1 MISDHLQT
9 EFRGARFLLVPGHF
23 GYIGGA
29 ERQSLILAA
38 SLLNQIDCRV
48 DVLGWGG
55 PDGIFAEALRDIGI
69 EPVIFPWE
77 FEARGLRRA
86 VNAFRLARFIRST
99 LRPDYILPFVTYH
112 CKVIGAIWRWTGAR
126 CTWWNQRDEGR
137 YLHGTKT
144 EHRLMRSL
152 PAIVSNS
159 WEGRDFLVQKFSLPN
174 DRVRVINNGVEIPD
188 DVGPSNWRPRLGI
201 ADNDILFTMTANLS
215 TFKDH
220 LTLLRAF
227 AKVRES
233 GIGKRCR
240 LVLAGRQDETTQQ
253 IKALAFELGLCGTLF
268 LPGVV
273 PMNEIGSLLQAT
285 DVVVHSS
292 IKEGCPNSALEAM
305 AHGRCVLGTEIS
317 GMRQAL
323 GDEAADL
330 YLAPPGDSD
339 RLAKLMRQMA
349 EDPARRTA
357 AGQANCNRVRSEFS
371 VEKMTHAVLQTI
383 LDNRIR

>member
-1 MISDHLQT
+1 MIPERLKID
-9 EFRGARFLLVPGHF
+9 FKGARFLLVPGHF

-29 ERQSLILAA
+29 ERQSLILAT
-38 SLLNQIDCRV
+38 SLRNNLDCHV
-48 DVLGWGG
+48 DFLGWGG
-55 PDGIFAEALRDIGI
+55 EDGIFADALRDIGI
-69 EPVIFPWE
+69 SPVIFPWE
-77 FEARGLRRA
+77 FEARGIKRA
-86 VNAFRLARFIRST
+86 VNGFRLARYIRNN
-99 LRPDYILPFVTYH
+99 LKPDYILPFVTYH
-112 CKVIGAIWRWTGAR
+112 CKVIGSVWRWTGAR
-126 CTWWNQRDEGR
+126 FTWWNQRDEGR

-152 PAIVSNS
+152 PAVVSNS
-159 WEGRDFLVQKFSLPN
+159 WEGRDFLVRKFSLPN
-174 DRVRVINNGVEIPD
+174 DRVRIINNGVEIPENA
-188 DVGPSNWRPRLGI
+188 GPSDWRPRLGI
-201 ADNDILFTMTANLS
+201 ADDDILFTMTANLS

-253 IKALAFELGLCGTLF
+253 IKALAFDLGLCGTLV

-273 PMNEIGSLLQAT
+273 PMNEIGSLLQET

-292 IKEGCPNSALEAM
+292 VKEGCPNSALEAM

-330 YLAPPGDSD
+330 FLAPPGNSN
-339 RLAKLMRQMA
+339 RLAELMLLVA
-349 EDPARRTA
+349 EDPARRAA
-357 AGQANCNRVRSEFS
+357 AGEANRTRVRTEFS
-371 VEKMTHAVLQTI
+371 VEKMTQTVLQTI
-383 LDNRIR
+383 LDYRIR

>member
-1 MISDHLQT
+1 MISEHLKM
-9 EFRGARFLLVPGHF
+9 EFSGARFLLVPGHL

-55 PDGIFAEALRDIGI
+55 QDGVFSEALRDIGI
-69 EPVIFPWE
+69 EPVVFPWE
-77 FEARGLRRA
+77 FEARGLKRA
-86 VNAFRLARFIRST
+86 VNAFRLARFIRRT

-112 CKVIGAIWRWTGAR
+112 CKVIGSIWRWTGAR
-126 CTWWNQRDEGR
+126 FAWWNQRDEGR
-137 YLHGTKT
+137 YLHGTRT

-159 WEGRDFLVQKFSLPN
+159 WEGRDFLIRKFSLPN
-174 DRVRVINNGVEIPD
+174 DRVRVINNGVEIPE
-188 DVGPSNWRPRLGI
+188 VIGPSGWRLRLGI
-201 ADNDILFTMTANLS
+201 ADDELLFTMTANLS
-215 TFKDH
+215 PFKDH

-227 AKVRES
+227 AKLRES
-233 GIGKRCR
+233 EIGRKCR
-240 LVLAGRQDETTQQ
+240 LALAGRHDETTQQ
-253 IKALAFELGLCGTLF
+253 IKSLAFDLGLCGKLLLT
-268 LPGVV
+268 GVV
-273 PMNEIGSLLQAT
+273 PMNDIGALLQAT

-305 AHGRCVLGTEIS
+305 AHARCVLGTEIS

-349 EDPARRTA
+349 EDPARRAA
-357 AGQANCNRVRSEFS
+357 AGQANYNRVRTEFS
-371 VEKMTHAVLQTI
+371 VEKMTQAVLQTI
-383 LDNRIR
+383 LDHRIR